1 VSHPN
6 QLALPVAVSRWIDQ
20 SYWLSDTVAVARLS
34 EKLEFV
40 TEAIDVLASDAD
52 DVPSELD
59 GLSVIDLMSASATL
73 AVEIGTRRR
82 HAEISERMLERAA

>member
-6 QLALPVAVSRWIDQ
+6 QIALPVAVARWIDQ
-20 SYWLSDTVAVARLS
+20 SQAMPDAVAVERLG
-34 EKLEFV
+34 EKLAFV

-73 AVEIGTRRR
+73 SVEIGTRRR
-82 HAEISERMLERAA
+82 HAEISERMMERAA

>member
-1 VSHPN
+1 MSHPN

-59 GLSVIDLMSASATL
+59 GLSVVDLMSASATL

>member
-1 VSHPN
+1 MPHPN

-20 SYWLSDTVAVARLS
+20 SQNLPDNIAIARLG

-40 TEAIDVLASDAD
+40 TEAIDVLASDRD
-52 DVPSELD
+52 EVPSELN

-73 AVEIGTRRR
+73 SVEIGTRRR
-82 HAEISERMLERAA
+82 FAEIDARMMERAA

>member
-6 QLALPVAVSRWIDQ
+6 QLALPVAVARWVDQ
-20 SYWLSDTVAVARLS
+20 SQQLPDHIAIERLG
-34 EKLEFV
+34 EKLAFV

-82 HAEISERMLERAA
+82 HAEISKRMLERAA

>member
-1 VSHPN
+1 MSHPN

-20 SYWLSDTVAVARLS
+20 SQNLPDHVAIERLNDKLS
-34 EKLEFV
+34 FV

-52 DVPSELD
+52 DVPWELD

-82 HAEISERMLERAA
+82 HAEIGERMMERAA

>member
-1 VSHPN
+1 MSHPN

-20 SYWLSDTVAVARLS
+20 SQTLPDAVAVERLG
-34 EKLEFV
+34 EKLTFI
-40 TEAIDVLASDAD
+40 TEAIDVLASDTD

-59 GLSVIDLMSASATL
+59 GLSVIDLMSASASL

-82 HAEISERMLERAA
+82 HAETSEQMLERAA